1 MDNKTALHKTLNQN
15 RTEEVAD
22 IIEKMPTRF
31 GTTISG
37 IVISLVCLLLLFGWL
52 IKYPEV
58 LKGQIVINTRQAPV
72 KLVAVTSGNIILLHD
87 KAGSLVHSGEYI
99 AYIKNAA
106 NIKDVQR
113 LNQLLKKTDI
123 HKVNF
128 KQHRNYFPENLSL
141 GDISN
146 KYYNYLNA
154 LYQFLD
160 YSVQQPYVEQK
171 NINTKLLAMQKT
183 TLSALKSDYL
193 NQKIKYETSQSLY
206 RKDSTL
212 FSKDVTS
219 RADIEHSIIAK
230 ANSELEYK
238 AIDKQITN
246 TDYQINEAKN
256 KLQLIAIEKA
266 TKERELIINMFNTY
280 YDLIDSIR
288 KWEQTYVF
296 VSPINGKI
304 DFLNF
309 LKSNDY
315 IQSGQELFKIMP
327 NKNEMIGQVNLPEA
341 GAGKLKKGQDVI
353 IKLDNYPY
361 NEYGSIKGKVTTV
374 SLATNQQTLSN
385 NQNKVNSYL
394 VNVDLPN
401 GLKTNYGSEL
411 NFHAEAKGTAEIITD
426 DRRLI
431 ERFFDNLKY
440 KVK

>member
-1 MDNKTALHKTLNQN
+1 
-15 RTEEVAD
+15 
-22 IIEKMPTRF
+22 
-31 GTTISG
+31 
-37 IVISLVCLLLLFGWL
+37 
-52 IKYPEV
+52 V
-58 LKGQIVINTRQAPV
+58 LKGQITINTRQAPV
-72 KLVAVTSGNIILLHD
+72 KLVAVTSGNIILLND
-87 KAGSLVHSGEYI
+87 KAGSQIHSGEYI

-106 NIKDVQR
+106 NIKDVQLLDR
-113 LNQLLKKTDI
+113 LLNQIDI
-123 HKVNF
+123 HKVNY

-141 GDISN
+141 GDIN
-146 KYYNYLNA
+146 TKYFNHLNA

-171 NINTKLLAMQKT
+171 DINTKLLAMQKT
-183 TLSALKSDYL
+183 TLFALENDYK
-193 NQKIKYETSQSLY
+193 NQKIKYEVSQSLF

-246 TDYQINEAKN
+246 TGYQINEAQN
-256 KLQLIAIEKA
+256 KLQLITIEKA

-280 YDLIDSIR
+280 YDLVDSIR

-296 VSPINGKI
+296 LSPMNGKV

-309 LKSNDY
+309 LKNNDY
-315 IQSGQELFKIMP
+315 IQSGQELFKIIP
-327 NKNEMIGQVNLPEA
+327 NKSEMIGQVNLPET

-361 NEYGSIKGKVTTV
+361 NEYGSIKGKVATI

-385 NQNKVNSYL
+385 NQNKVSSYL
-394 VNVDLPN
+394 VNVNLQN
-401 GLKTNYGSEL
+401 GLKTNYGAEL

-431 ERFFDNLKY
+431 ERFFDNLRY
-440 KVK
+440 KLE

>member
-1 MDNKTALHKTLNQN
+1 MDNKIESHKTFNQN

-37 IVISLVCLLLLFGWL
+37 IVISLVILLLIFGWL

-58 LKGQIVINTRQAPV
+58 LKGQIIINTRQAPV
-72 KLVAVTSGNIILLHD
+72 KLVAVTSGNIILVHD
-87 KAGSLVHSGEYI
+87 KAGSMIHSGEYI
-99 AYIKNAA
+99 AIIKNTA
-106 NIKDVQR
+106 NIKDVQL
-113 LNQLLKKTDI
+113 LNQLLKQVDI
-123 HKVNF
+123 HKVTY
-128 KQHRNYFPENLSL
+128 KEHRNYFPENLSL

-146 KYYNYLNA
+146 KYFNYLNS

-171 NINTKLLAMQKT
+171 EINTKLLALQRI
-183 TLSALKSDYL
+183 TLFALKNDYQ
-193 NQKIKYETSQSLY
+193 NQKIKYEISKSLF

-219 RADIEHSIIAK
+219 KADIERSIIAK

-238 AIDKQITN
+238 TIDKQITN
-246 TDYQINEAKN
+246 TDYQINEAQN

-266 TKERELIINMFNTY
+266 TKERELMISMFNAY
-280 YDLIDSIR
+280 YDLIDTIK

-296 VSPINGKI
+296 VSPMNGKI

-309 LKSNDY
+309 LKSNDF
-315 IQSGQELFKIMP
+315 IQSGQELFKIIP
-327 NKNEMIGQVNLPEA
+327 NKNEMIGQVNLPET
-341 GAGKLKKGQDVI
+341 GSGKLKKGQDVI

-361 NEYGSIKGKVTTV
+361 NEYGSIKGKVAAI
-374 SLATNQQTLSN
+374 SLATNQETLSDKK
-385 NQNKVNSYL
+385 NKISAYL
-394 VNVDLPN
+394 VYVNLPN
-401 GLKTNYGSEL
+401 GLKTNYGAEL
-411 NFHAEAKGTAEIITD
+411 NFHAEAKGTAEIITN

>member
-1 MDNKTALHKTLNQN
+1 MDNKTTLHKTVNQN
-15 RTEEVAD
+15 RTEEVTD

-37 IVISLVCLLLLFGWL
+37 IVISLMSLLLLFGWL

-58 LKGQIVINTRQAPV
+58 LKGQIIINTRQAPV
-72 KLVAVTSGNIILLHD
+72 KLVAVTSGNIILLND
-87 KAGSLVHSGEYI
+87 KVGSLVHSGEYI
-99 AYIKNAA
+99 AFIKNAA
-106 NIKDVQR
+106 NIKDVQL
-113 LNQLLKKTDI
+113 LNRLLKQIDI
-123 HKVNF
+123 HKVNY
-128 KQHRNYFPENLSL
+128 KQHRNYFPENLAL

-146 KYYNYLNA
+146 KYYNYLNT

-160 YSVQQPYVEQK
+160 YSIQQPYAEQK
-171 NINTKLLAMQKT
+171 DINTKLLAMQKT
-183 TLSALKSDYL
+183 TLSALKNDYQ
-193 NQKIKYETSQSLY
+193 NQKIKYETSISLF

-219 RADIEHSIIAK
+219 KADIEHSIIAK
-230 ANSELEYK
+230 VNSELDYK

-246 TDYQINEAKN
+246 TDYQISEAQN
-256 KLQLIAIEKA
+256 KLQLIAIEKV
-266 TKERELIINMFNTY
+266 TKERELIINMFNAY
-280 YDLIDSIR
+280 YDLNDGIR

-296 VSPINGKI
+296 VSPMNGKI

-309 LKSNDY
+309 LKSNDF
-315 IQSGQELFKIMP
+315 IQSGQELFKIIP
-327 NKNEMIGQVNLPEA
+327 NKNEMIGQVNLPEM
-341 GAGKLKKGQDVI
+341 GSGKLKMGQDVI

-361 NEYGSIKGKVTTV
+361 NEYGSIKGKVAAISLTT
-374 SLATNQQTLSN
+374 NEQTLSN
-385 NQNKVNSYL
+385 NQNKVNAYL
-394 VNVDLPN
+394 VNVNLPN
-401 GLKTNYGSEL
+401 GLKTNYGTEL